1 MCERQLVFPFYMEYE
16 ESWLREAQ
24 IYDKTMVSFQA
35 SHGGRVRI
43 TYKMRRGDVED
54 LGYQTE
60 SLMPVYENIYVK
72 SFVLF
77 QDEQVR
83 YSFCETSGKK
93 SYGSGRGA
101 ETGTEGARDW

>member
-1 MCERQLVFPFYMEYE
+1 MRKKNDEDLQISVKWLAETFCRKRVRRGRGRAPASFSREMCERQLVFPFYMEYE

-60 SLMPVYENIYVK
+60 SLMPGI
-72 SFVLF
+72 
-77 QDEQVR
+77 
-83 YSFCETSGKK
+83 
-93 SYGSGRGA
+93 
-101 ETGTEGARDW
+101 